1 MSDQSGVAGGIDDTC
16 GTTRRGLRGTSVRRG
31 GLVKWSYWAGAW
43 PTHERLKLLM
53 ELGRRALPERIWVK
67 NSSAVAPLYLS
78 ESVSGLAPCRLHH
91 CYSARDPIPWTVS
104 LRCSGL
110 SPFIPPL
117 GVPARFS
124 TRGCHHDRV
133 KMPSS

>member
-16 GTTRRGLRGTSVRRG
+16 GPTRRALRGTSVRRG
-31 GLVKWSYWAGAW
+31 GLVKWGYWAGAW

-78 ESVSGLAPCRLHH
+78 ESVSGQWAGATRVSSRASRPRSKRTTLLRLQRPVSMHSAAGSFGTIQCLSHAPADTHLA
-91 CYSARDPIPWTVS
+91 
-104 LRCSGL
+104 
-110 SPFIPPL
+110 
-117 GVPARFS
+117 
-124 TRGCHHDRV
+124 
-133 KMPSS
+133 